1 MRKPDGMFKY
11 AGPVSSDLVQVLG
24 SALGDLVPIGS
35 PFEWGECSGETKD
48 WKVTLTFA
56 DGTELTM
63 FTQKS
68 DMLFSG
74 GPWQT
79 VIGGQAYMQ
88 YSKAFLRALIPVVE
102 ALDLPVGRSA
112 GGCCGSA
119 SDLFEVAF
127 PAPQ

>member
-1 MRKPDGMFKY
+1 
-11 AGPVSSDLVQVLG
+11 
-24 SALGDLVPIGS
+24 
-35 PFEWGECSGETKD
+35 
-48 WKVTLTFA
+48 
-56 DGTELTM
+56 
-63 FTQKS
+63 
-68 DMLFSG
+68 MLFSG